1 MHHERHYVNKKIKM
15 FQDDEGE
22 LKLIHLVQD
31 NPIVYDGSRTDF
43 KNTVKKE
50 DTWNKI
56 ADTMGESGT

>member
-1 MHHERHYVNKKIKM
+1 M